1 MLVTGQKL
9 LASEQI
15 KYSAFS
21 RTFWYLETGQE
32 IHQLK
37 KIQWNNHKGKSK
49 YLLFIYLLFFLGMA
63 FLFFYNSKLGP
74 HLLPLRVPHRHIRFC
89 LFHESSNMAHEIH
102 FPTEFSSNPNQTHPS
117 MLINFFRI
125 FRKPQVGELDQG
137 WS

>member
-21 RTFWYLETGQE
+21 RTFLVLGNRTRDSSAQ
-32 IHQLK
+32 

-49 YLLFIYLLFFLGMA
+49 YLFIYLLFFLGMA

>member
-15 KYSAFS
+15 KYSAFLVL
-21 RTFWYLETGQE
+21 FWYLETGQE

-37 KIQWNNHKGKSK
+37 KFNEITIKVSK
-49 YLLFIYLLFFLGMA
+49 YLFIYLLFFLGMA

>member
-49 YLLFIYLLFFLGMA
+49 FYLLFIISF
-63 FLFFYNSKLGP
+63 
-74 HLLPLRVPHRHIRFC
+74 
-89 LFHESSNMAHEIH
+89 
-102 FPTEFSSNPNQTHPS
+102 
-117 MLINFFRI
+117 
-125 FRKPQVGELDQG
+125 
-137 WS
+137 

>member
-49 YLLFIYLLFFLGMA
+49 YLFIYLFIIYLFIYLFIYSF
-63 FLFFYNSKLGP
+63 
-74 HLLPLRVPHRHIRFC
+74 
-89 LFHESSNMAHEIH
+89 
-102 FPTEFSSNPNQTHPS
+102 
-117 MLINFFRI
+117 
-125 FRKPQVGELDQG
+125 
-137 WS
+137 

>member
-21 RTFWYLETGQE
+21 RTFLVLGNRTRDSSAQ
-32 IHQLK
+32 

-49 YLLFIYLLFFLGMA
+49 YLFIYLLFFVRHGP
-63 FLFFYNSKLGP
+63 FCFFYNSKLGP

-125 FRKPQVGELDQG
+125 FRKHR
-137 WS
+137 